1 MGVVLCLN
9 TAFAKADLALSVNNK
24 NDYISIDSNAKSS
37 ENVLPCIEKM
47 LSQKNLKP
55 TDLDFIGV
63 VVGPGS
69 FTGLRIGVAIV
80 KGFVCVKE
88 KIKIVEINSL
98 DLMAKTFLNKF
109 KNKINQKNFYCV
121 LNALSGR
128 FFIAKY
134 DCFGNCLE
142 KAKLVN
148 ELPISSIFVGLEIES
163 LDFVDFNIQVTPE
176 ILLDLCCENIKN
188 ENFIPLEDL
197 KPLYLRLSQ
206 AEENLCS

>member
-1 MGVVLCLN
+1 MSVVLCLN

-47 LSQKNLKP
+47 LSQKKLKP

-88 KIKIVEINSL
+88 RIKIVEINSL

-128 FFIAKY
+128 FFIAQY

-148 ELPISSIFVGLEIES
+148 ELPNSSVFVGLEIEN
-163 LDFVDFNIQVTPE
+163 LDFVDFSIQLTSE
-176 ILLDLCCENIKN
+176 MLLEVCCEKIKN
-188 ENFIPLEDL
+188 NTFTNLEDL